1 MSKIKLLLLFI
12 FCKKGMTK
20 KQTKKTLTHP
30 AADEILNG
38 KTITLLWPCFSFF
51 SFSIFYWESH
61 TYKTGKLLRCC
72 CGGVYRSLLLLCA
85 ALNLANARVNTPRDP
100 LPAAL
105 YTNLHEKE
113 YCKVMFAVHV
123 YIFQCSVFCPLV
135 FVFVSLYLCIS
146 QYILQFGY
154 RLIP

>member
-51 SFSIFYWESH
+51 FFSFSIFYWESH
-61 TYKTGKLLRCC
+61 TYKTEKLLRCC
-72 CGGVYRSLLLLCA
+72 GGV
-85 ALNLANARVNTPRDP
+85 
-100 LPAAL
+100 
-105 YTNLHEKE
+105 
-113 YCKVMFAVHV
+113 
-123 YIFQCSVFCPLV
+123 SVFSVVLYFIGNHTHIKRKNYCAVVAV
-135 FVFVSLYLCIS
+135 FQFFFQLF
-146 QYILQFGY
+146 YILLG
-154 RLIP
+154 ITHI